1 MNKINKILW
10 GFVILA
16 MILGIY
22 NIINR
27 GYNYKNCA
35 GSMSCN
41 ILEDKLNIS
50 YKITDKIDLYG
61 LFIMPSGLII
71 GIILSIKEIKLL
83 EK

>member
-1 MNKINKILW
+1 MKLINKILW

-27 GYNYKNCA
+27 GYNYKNCE

-41 ILEDKLNIS
+41 ILRDKLNIS